1 MVVLKPG
8 QWVSWLMSQMS
19 HLVMVQTGMFR
30 SKQLHIQWVSNDIYD
45 IYFYVLWSKRSPHS
59 KNLSLS
65 FIFQPN
71 PLVDKFP
78 LSPCYPCGMDPATP
92 PTASPK
98 DNPACLP
105 DFVGRLDSQWWLVAG
120 VHRISMTAPPW
131 ANLDIPCV
139 LTWTTEIHLISFAG
153 VDNGA
158 LKVCGNTHCAWHD
171 SWAKFSTQSLTKIL
185 SAEYQC

>member
-1 MVVLKPG
+1 MT
-8 QWVSWLMSQMS
+8 S
-19 HLVMVQTGMFR
+19 TFMFYGAKEVHTVKI
-30 SKQLHIQWVSNDIYD
+30 S
-45 IYFYVLWSKRSPHS
+45 
-59 KNLSLS
+59 LSLLYFNRIHLLTS
-65 FIFQPN
+65 FLCL
-71 PLVDKFP
+71 LVI
-78 LSPCYPCGMDPATP
+78 LVEWTQLLHP
-92 PTASPK
+92 PSPK

>member
-1 MVVLKPG
+1 MT
-8 QWVSWLMSQMS
+8 S
-19 HLVMVQTGMFR
+19 TFMFYGAKEVHTVKI
-30 SKQLHIQWVSNDIYD
+30 S
-45 IYFYVLWSKRSPHS
+45 
-59 KNLSLS
+59 LSLLYFNRIHLLTS
-65 FIFQPN
+65 FLCL
-71 PLVDKFP
+71 LVI
-78 LSPCYPCGMDPATP
+78 LVEWTQLLHP
-92 PTASPK
+92 PSPK

-105 DFVGRLDSQWWLVAG
+105 DFVGGSTVSGGWLASTG
-120 VHRISMTAPPW
+120 YPWQLLPPW
-131 ANLDIPCV
+131 SNLDIPCV